1 MTAASSAMPMTTG
14 TNTPA
19 TLSAVLEMGA
29 FRPWAS
35 STKRMIRERVV
46 SSPVRVTR
54 TYSTPF
60 SLTLPPMTSLP
71 GAFSTGRL
79 SPVSMASLTLLSPW
93 VTVPS
98 AGTRAPGF
106 TSTTS
111 PTFNWLVGTSRP
123 ESARMAVSGESCI
136 RAVMAPLVFCMFR
149 LSRNLPRETRV
160 STTAEDS

>member
-1 MTAASSAMPMTTG
+1 MTTG

-35 STKRMIRERVV
+35 STNRMIRERVE
-46 SSPVRVTR
+46 SSPTRVTW

-71 GAFSTGRL
+71 AVFSTGKL

-111 PTFNWLVGTSRP
+111 PTFSVPVGTSRP
-123 ESARMAVSGESCI
+123 ESARMAVSGERRMS
-136 RAVMAPLVFCMFR
+136 AVMAPLVFCTFR
-149 LSRNLPRETRV
+149 RSRNFPRDTRV
-160 STTAEDS
+160 STTAADS